1 MKRLMS
7 TALVGCTMALFT
19 SLAPAADGAA
29 SGAGTGTSSTS
40 AKAGA
45 MVRSDRNFMEQAA
58 QNGFAE
64 IEGSKLAQSKSGNDK
79 VKAFAQQMIDDHTK
93 ANEELSALASKK
105 NVKLPTEASTVQKST
120 AKAMS
125 ALDGARFDRQY
136 AETIGVKA
144 HEDTL
149 KMFQKA
155 ASGAKDPDVK
165 AFAAKTVPALEQHL
179 KMARDLRA
187 SLGK

>member
-1 MKRLMS
+1 
-7 TALVGCTMALFT
+7 
-19 SLAPAADGAA
+19 
-29 SGAGTGTSSTS
+29 
-40 AKAGA
+40 
-45 MVRSDRNFMEQAA
+45 
-58 QNGFAE
+58 
-64 IEGSKLAQSKSGNDK
+64 
-79 VKAFAQQMIDDHTK
+79 
-93 ANEELSALASKK
+93 
-105 NVKLPTEASTVQKST
+105 VQKSK

-136 AETIGVKA
+136 ADSMGVKA

-155 ASGAKDPDVK
+155 ASGARDPDVK

-179 KMARDLRA
+179 KMSRELRA

>member
-1 MKRLMS
+1 MT
-7 TALVGCTMALFT
+7 TALTGCTLALFT
-19 SLAPAADGAA
+19 TLAPAADR
-29 SGAGTGTSSTS
+29 
-40 AKAGA
+40 

-58 QNGFAE
+58 QNGHAE
-64 IEGSKLAQSKSGNDK
+64 VEAAKLAQSKSSNEK
-79 VKAFAQQMIDDHTK
+79 LKSFAAQMEQDHTK
-93 ANEELSALASKK
+93 TNEELAALASSK
-105 NVKLPTEASTVQKST
+105 NIKLPTEPSTVQKSK

-125 ALDGARFDRQY
+125 ALEGARFDRQY
-136 AETIGVKA
+136 ADTMGVKA

-179 KMARDLRA
+179 KMSRDLRA
-187 SLGK
+187 ALGK

>member
-7 TALVGCTMALFT
+7 TVVLGCSMALFS
-19 SLAPAADGAA
+19 SLAPAADG
-29 SGAGTGTSSTS
+29 
-40 AKAGA
+40 
-45 MVRSDRNFMEQAA
+45 MLRSDRNFMEQAA
-58 QNGFAE
+58 QNGHAE
-64 IEGSKLAQSKSGNDK
+64 VEAAKLAQSKSGSEK
-79 VKAFAQQMIDDHTK
+79 VKAFAAQMEQDHTK
-93 ANEELSALASKK
+93 TNDELAALATSKS
-105 NVKLPTEASTVQKST
+105 VKLPTEPSAVQKSK

-136 AETIGVKA
+136 ADSMGVKA

-179 KMARDLRA
+179 KMSRELRA

>member
-1 MKRLMS
+1 MNRLMT
-7 TALVGCTMALFT
+7 TALAGCTLALFST
-19 SLAPAADGAA
+19 LASAAD
-29 SGAGTGTSSTS
+29 T
-40 AKAGA
+40 

-58 QNGFAE
+58 QNGLAE
-64 IEGSKLAQSKSGNDK
+64 VEAAKLAQSKSGNEK
-79 VKAFAQQMIDDHTK
+79 VKAFAAQMEQDHTK
-93 ANEELSALASKK
+93 TNDELATLASGK
-105 NVKLPTEASTVQKST
+105 NVKLPTEPSVVQKSK
-120 AKAMS
+120 AKAMG

-136 AETIGVKA
+136 ADTMGIKA

-179 KMARDLRA
+179 KMSRDLRA

>member
-7 TALVGCTMALFT
+7 TVVLGCSMALFS
-19 SLAPAADGAA
+19 SLAPAADG
-29 SGAGTGTSSTS
+29 
-40 AKAGA
+40 
-45 MVRSDRNFMEQAA
+45 MLRSDRNFMEQAA
-58 QNGFAE
+58 QNGHAE
-64 IEGSKLAQSKSGNDK
+64 VEAAKLAQSKSGSEK
-79 VKAFAQQMIDDHTK
+79 VKAFAAQMEQDHTK
-93 ANEELSALASKK
+93 TNDELAALATSKS
-105 NVKLPTEASTVQKST
+105 VKLPTEPSAVQKSK

-136 AETIGVKA
+136 ADSMGVKA

-155 ASGAKDPDVK
+155 ASGARDPDVK

-179 KMARDLRA
+179 KMSRDLRA

>member
-1 MKRLMS
+1 MT
-7 TALVGCTMALFT
+7 TALTGCTLALFT
-19 SLAPAADGAA
+19 TLTPAADR
-29 SGAGTGTSSTS
+29 
-40 AKAGA
+40 

-58 QNGFAE
+58 QNGHAE
-64 IEGSKLAQSKSGNDK
+64 VEAAKLAQSKSGNEK
-79 VKAFAQQMIDDHTK
+79 LKSFAAQMEQDHTK
-93 ANEELSALASKK
+93 TNEELAALASSK
-105 NVKLPTEASTVQKST
+105 NIKLPTEPSAVQKSK

-125 ALDGARFDRQY
+125 ALEGARFDRQY
-136 AETIGVKA
+136 ADTMGVKA

-179 KMARDLRA
+179 KMSRDLRA

>member
-1 MKRLMS
+1 MKRLMM
-7 TALVGCTMALFT
+7 AAVLGCSMALFS
-19 SLAPAADGAA
+19 SLAPAVNG
-29 SGAGTGTSSTS
+29 
-40 AKAGA
+40 

-58 QNGFAE
+58 QNGHAE
-64 IEGSKLAQSKSGNDK
+64 VEAAKLAQSKSGNEK
-79 VKAFAQQMIDDHTK
+79 VKSFAAQMEQDHTK
-93 ANEELSALASKK
+93 TNDELAALASSK
-105 NVKLPTEASTVQKST
+105 NVKLPTEPSVVQKSK
-120 AKAMS
+120 AKAMG
-125 ALDGARFDRQY
+125 ALDGAKFDRQY
-136 AETIGVKA
+136 ADTMGVKA

-179 KMARDLRA
+179 KMSRDLRA

>member
-1 MKRLMS
+1 MKGLMT
-7 TALVGCTMALFT
+7 TALAGCTLALFT
-19 SLAPAADGAA
+19 TLAPAADG
-29 SGAGTGTSSTS
+29 
-40 AKAGA
+40 

-58 QNGFAE
+58 QNGHAE
-64 IEGSKLAQSKSGNDK
+64 VEAAKLAQSKSGNEK
-79 VKAFAQQMIDDHTK
+79 LKSFAAQMEKDHTK
-93 ANEELSALASKK
+93 ANEELAALASSK
-105 NVKLPTEASTVQKST
+105 NIKLPTEPSAVQKSK

-125 ALDGARFDRQY
+125 ALEGARFDRQY
-136 AETIGVKA
+136 ADTMGVKA

-179 KMARDLRA
+179 KMSRDLRA
-187 SLGK
+187 ALGK

>member
-7 TALVGCTMALFT
+7 TVVLGCSMALFS
-19 SLAPAADGAA
+19 SLAPAADG
-29 SGAGTGTSSTS
+29 
-40 AKAGA
+40 
-45 MVRSDRNFMEQAA
+45 MLRSDRNFMEQAA
-58 QNGFAE
+58 QNGHAE
-64 IEGSKLAQSKSGNDK
+64 VEAAKLAQSKSGSEK
-79 VKAFAQQMIDDHTK
+79 VKAFAAQMEQDHTK
-93 ANEELSALASKK
+93 TNDELAALATSKS
-105 NVKLPTEASTVQKST
+105 VKLPTEPSAVQKSK

-136 AETIGVKA
+136 ADSMGVKA

-155 ASGAKDPDVK
+155 ASGARDPDVK

-179 KMARDLRA
+179 KMSRELRA